1 MLPGSA
7 SRQTQGRRAARFR
20 IDKILAAIPGL
31 DAPKT
36 TPESA
41 MISPNPSVV
50 LDREEY
56 VEQAHLFQ
64 ALGERMRQNM
74 SVQELLLS
82 VKEEILST
90 TRLPLALDYLAAEL
104 RLRGIFSTAMA
115 KLSHYFTAFQ
125 TYVVAEAEA
134 DRGKFDL
141 SVALLILQREAQY
154 RANGATPQGIFIYE
168 FECLCRNR
176 LGYDYGLAAV
186 AGDPLFDD
194 GWRRWI
200 STVRRQVGIVDFAD
214 LIYVRS
220 ERYVQDRLRQ
230 GLPLENEG
238 KPALFGEREGRIAWA
253 NRRKDP
259 LLLFSALHRQLGYP
273 SVPKLE
279 PFDHTPEVIP
289 SLMRRLERAENRI
302 KLLEEEQKGGIDL
315 TKFYGRED
323 SPK

>member
-1 MLPGSA
+1 MSAPNLP
-7 SRQTQGRRAARFR
+7 
-20 IDKILAAIPGL
+20 AI
-31 DAPKT
+31 
-36 TPESA
+36 
-41 MISPNPSVV
+41 

-56 VEQAHLFQ
+56 VEQAHLFK

-74 SVQELLLS
+74 SVQELLVS
-82 VKEEILST
+82 VKEEILAT

-115 KLSHYFTAFQ
+115 KLSHYFTPFQ
-125 TYVVAEAEA
+125 TYVVAEAET

-141 SVALLILQREAQY
+141 SVALQILQREAHY
-154 RANGATPQGIFIYE
+154 RAAGATPQGIFIYE

-176 LGYDYGLAAV
+176 LGYDRGLEAV

-194 GWRRWI
+194 AWRDWI
-200 STVRRQVGIVDFAD
+200 GTVRRQVGIVDFAD

-220 ERYVQDRLRQ
+220 ERYIQDRQRQ
-230 GLPLENEG
+230 GLSLENEG

-273 SVPKLE
+273 AIPRLE
-279 PFDHTPEVIP
+279 PIDRTPEIIP
-289 SLMRRLERAENRI
+289 TLMRRLERAEARI

-315 TKFYGRED
+315 TKFYGRD
-323 SPK
+323 DIAGPGG